1 MNDENNKNIGYYE
14 DLIAELDLKLIELV
28 SHIKLIANATGI
40 ARDFEITP
48 EDINALAVTVYDKTI
63 NAQITVQKLKHS
75 LNDLQV

>member
-1 MNDENNKNIGYYE
+1 MNDENNQNIGYYE
-14 DLIAELDLKLIELV
+14 DLVAELDLKLTELL

-48 EDINALAVTVYDKTI
+48 DDINALAVTIYDKTI